1 MLFLKTAS
9 NISTKET
16 IIGVIVMVVIVTIYV
31 LIRDKINKKKAST
44 GEDREAVWN
53 IIQKAVPD
61 AQNYTKAYAC
71 WEWSVYQGKRKTT
84 TYWYY
89 GVAFNS
95 ESIYIVPLSCE
106 AGDISYS
113 NAYKLTKADLGMINS
128 KKDAVWAEFYDK
140 KGNEILSVSVLG
152 ENLRDDKYHPVNI
165 IQDEEAKKFAAWKDN
180 WMESVNAANGIEVSG
195 KMKKP
200 VKRRY
205 NV

>member
-1 MLFLKTAS
+1 MFLLKTAS

-16 IIGVIVMVVIVTIYV
+16 VIGIVVMIVIVTVYV
-31 LIRDKINKKKAST
+31 LIRDKINKKKAGT
-44 GEDREAVWN
+44 GEDREAVRN
-53 IIQKAVPD
+53 ILQKAVPD
-61 AQNYTKAYAC
+61 VQNFTKAYAC
-71 WEWSVYQGKRKTT
+71 WEWSVYQGKRRTT

-89 GVAFNS
+89 GIAFNS

-113 NAYKLTKADLGMINS
+113 KAYRITKADIGMINS

-140 KGNEILSVSVLG
+140 SGKEIVSISVMG

-165 IQDEEAKKFAAWKDN
+165 IQDEEARKFVAWKDS
-180 WMESVNAANGIEVSG
+180 WMDAVNAANGVEVTG

-200 VKRRY
+200 VKRK
-205 NV
+205 